1 MASQPILLKKYWVIS
16 MSYIKSRKHGLRP
29 LHAPAQLQ
37 SPQFQQAASSTPN
50 LSYCLS
56 AAFAAAMA
64 MPLAAYAVDDEQTL
78 PAVSVRAEQDGI
90 KADKASS
97 PKYTQPLVDTPQT
110 ITVIKKELI
119 TQQGG
124 TTLTEAL
131 RNTPGVGTFSLGENG
146 STATGDAIYMRGFDA
161 SANIYV
167 DNVRD
172 LGAVSRDMF
181 NIDQVEVLKG
191 PSGTDNGRGAPN
203 GSINLV
209 TAQPGAYDAFN
220 ASVTGGSAGNKRATV
235 DWNKVL
241 DADRGMA
248 LRLNL
253 VDQDSGVAG
262 RDEVNNKHWGVAPSF
277 VYGLGSPTRLYLDYL
292 HIDQNNTPENGV
304 PTVGLPGY
312 YFPANATSTPPVSP
326 ATSAAMTAAPRVDP
340 HHYYG
345 AKNDFDKVTSDMF
358 TVRFEHDFSPD
369 LKLQNT
375 TRYAKTK
382 QNYQITGFMGGF
394 TVPTPADLSTYTLN
408 RSRQM
413 KDQTNEI
420 LTNQTNLTSEFL
432 TGGIKHS
439 AVGGIELT
447 QEKQKTTGYYSASL
461 GAMAPANLYNPNPS
475 DPVNGYNPT
484 RSGVFASGTMNT
496 VSAYAFD
503 TLKLSERWLLSA
515 GIRLDHYSLGFDY
528 ATASTAAAQP
538 ALAVGTG
545 VAQPSLKTSGNL
557 FNWKLGALY
566 KLTPDSSLYAAYSTS
581 KQPPGGSNF
590 VLSTSPN
597 NAGNTNYTP
606 QATTSAEIGA
616 KWDVLQQRLGLTAA
630 LFSTRVTNEVSQDP
644 VTLAFYQT
652 GKKKVQGV
660 EIGAIGNITKAWS
673 ISAGYTRMNTQV
685 SGSSVSSDGSSN
697 LAYTPKQAFTS
708 WTTYKLP
715 HGFTIGG
722 GARFVDALI
731 RASDGAVGTPR
742 YTNAYW
748 VFDGMLGYT
757 VSKNLDLQLNLYN
770 LADKQY
776 VAAINKSGYRYTPGI
791 ERSFTLTANLKF

>member
-1 MASQPILLKKYWVIS
+1 MASQPILLKKYWVNS
-16 MSYIKSRKHGLRP
+16 MTYIKSRKRDFSLP
-29 LHAPAQLQ
+29 HAQSQSSLAPQSAQSAQ
-37 SPQFQQAASSTPN
+37 SHFAFPSQQH
-50 LSYCLS
+50 LSYCLT
-56 AAFAAAMA
+56 AAFAAAMT
-64 MPLAAYAVDDEQTL
+64 MPIAAHAAPDDDQTL
-78 PAVSVRAEQDGI
+78 PSVSVRATQDSI
-90 KADKASS
+90 KVDKASS
-97 PKYTQPLVDTPQT
+97 PKYTQPLIDTPQT
-110 ITVIKKELI
+110 ITIIKKELI

-146 STATGDAIYMRGFDA
+146 ATATGDAIYMRGFDA

-209 TAQPGAYDAFN
+209 TAQPGLADAFN
-220 ASVTGGSAGNKRATV
+220 ASVTAGSASNKRATI

-248 LRLNL
+248 MRLNL

-262 RDEVNNKHWGVAPSF
+262 RNEVKNKRWGIAPSF
-277 VYGLGSPTRLYLDYL
+277 AYGLNSPTRLYLDYL

-304 PTVGLPGY
+304 NTIGLPGY
-312 YFPANATSTPPVSP
+312 SFPTNAAISAGAPVNP
-326 ATSAAMTAAPRVDP
+326 NN
-340 HHYYG
+340 YYG
-345 AKNDFDKVTSDMF
+345 SKNDFDKVTSDML
-358 TVRFEHDFSPD
+358 TARVEHDFSQG

-382 QNYQITGFMGGF
+382 QNYQITGFMGVF
-394 TVPTPADLSTYTLN
+394 TTPAPTDPSTWTLA
-408 RSRQM
+408 RTRQM

-420 LTNQTNLTSEFL
+420 LTNQTNLTSEFQ
-432 TGGIKHS
+432 TGGIKHT
-439 AVGGIELT
+439 AVGGVELT
-447 QEKQKTTGYYSASL
+447 QEKQKTYGYYSGSL
-461 GAMAPANLYNPNPS
+461 GTMAPANLYNPNPS
-475 DPVNGYNPT
+475 DPVTGYNPT
-484 RSGVFASGTMNT
+484 RSGVDTSGTMNT
-496 VSAYAFD
+496 VSTYAFD
-503 TLKLSERWLLSA
+503 TLKLNDRWQLS
-515 GIRLDHYSLGFDY
+515 GGVRLDYYSLNYDF

-538 ALAVGTG
+538 TLAVGTG
-545 VAQPSLKTSGNL
+545 VAQPSLKSSGYL
-557 FNWKLGALY
+557 FNWKVGALY
-566 KLTPDSSLYAAYSTS
+566 KLTPDSSLYTSYSTS

-590 VLSTSPN
+590 ALSTAAN
-597 NAGNTNYTP
+597 NAGNAGYVP
-606 QATTSAEIGA
+606 QATTSAEVGA
-616 KWDVLQQRLGLTAA
+616 KWDLLDQKLGLTAA
-630 LFSTRVTNEVSQDP
+630 LYSTKVTNEVTQDP
-644 VTLAFYQT
+644 VSLAYYQT
-652 GKKKVQGV
+652 GEKKVRGV
-660 EIGAIGNITKAWS
+660 EIGAIGNITNAWS
-673 ISAGYTRMNTQV
+673 ISAGYTRMHTDV
-685 SGSSVSSDGSSN
+685 KGTSVSSDGSSN

-708 WTTYKLP
+708 WTSYKLP

-731 RASDGAVGTPR
+731 RASDGAVGTPTH
-742 YTNAYW
+742 TNAYW
-748 VFDGMLGYT
+748 VFDSMIGYT

-791 ERSFTLTANLKF
+791 ERSFTLTANMKF